1 MTMFKGLSEA
11 FKAIPEGLENAL
23 ELSIQESVA
32 QLDTDLKDGSPVDSG
47 RFRASWF
54 HAQSRS
60 GLPTTDR
67 VAPEVQKG
75 SKVPAPAELRA
86 DSVDGLA
93 NHIVINNLPYAERLC
108 EEGWSKKVS
117 LDWYKRIGQRWENGK
132 YLDEALNKNID
143 L

>member
-23 ELSIQESVA
+23 ELSVQEAVA

-54 HAQSRS
+54 QAQARGSEPS
-60 GLPTTDR
+60 TDR
-67 VAPEVQKG
+67 VAPEVKKGQK
-75 SKVPAPAELRA
+75 VQAPPALTPESL
-86 DSVDGLA
+86 DGLA

-108 EEGWSKKVS
+108 EDGWSSKVS
-117 LDWYKRIGQRWENGK
+117 EDWFKRIGQRWETGK
-132 YLDEALNKNID
+132 YLEEALKKNID